1 MAKRLCK
8 MNRKQRDEELSDLSR
23 LVAQPKYLC
32 RSCSRASSDKNTLCK
47 PTSIASL
54 ASNSCNQTSFVQP
67 APKPTSYPISSIQP
81 LDRDKAQA
89 VKAVVERVKQ
99 NVANANKLTLANSI
113 EINNDVDSGAIPE
126 LDKKALK
133 RAQKAL
139 KKHYKLQKKQLKL
152 AKKQRKLLDKQTK
165 LEAKLAA
172 CKPIP
177 NSINPV
183 NTGLALH

>member
-8 MNRKQRDEELSDLSR
+8 MNRKQRDEDLSDLYR
-23 LVAQPKYLC
+23 LVAKPKYLC

-54 ASNSCNQTSFVQP
+54 ASNSCNQTSFVH
-67 APKPTSYPISSIQP
+67 APKPTSHPISSIQP
-81 LDRDKAQA
+81 LDRNKARA
-89 VKAVVERVKQ
+89 VKAVVERVKH
-99 NVANANKLTLANSI
+99 NVANANKPTLANSI
-113 EINNDVDSGAIPE
+113 EISNDVDSAIPE
-126 LDKKALK
+126 LDKKVLK

-139 KKHYKLQKKQLKL
+139 KKHYKLQKKRLKL

-172 CKPIP
+172 SKPSP
-177 NSINPV
+177 NSFNPI